1 MLLMIPIA
9 FFLTPPLA
17 GYTENFRNRLFQ
29 NYLLFYFS
37 GFVLSQFIK
46 HIAGRVA
53 ECGSDFWFLEP
64 VHKLVPEKYLS
75 KVSIR
80 LPCASHIKLFFIA
93 CWYATSW
100 STVISFICLNGKL
113 SAPMEY
119 RDIPIVNPFLSSLTY
134 LMKIRARHLDVTRLP
149 TKSLWERAK
158 RLGE

>member
-1 MLLMIPIA
+1 MIPIA

-75 KVSIR
+75 KWSVSYTEVTKGTDVFDVWFDSG
-80 LPCASHIKLFFIA
+80 L
-93 CWYATSW
+93 SW
-100 STVISFICLNGKL
+100 LCTMDGKFTDL
-113 SAPMEY
+113 
-119 RDIPIVNPFLSSLTY
+119 R
-134 LMKIRARHLDVTRLP
+134 
-149 TKSLWERAK
+149 
-158 RLGE
+158 